1 MRFSNEPKDIYK
13 NIDKLPI
20 EMVDIIY
27 SYIPKT
33 VTVFLNKQNYI
44 ENHHLIRT
52 LINKVN
58 IEKYIRMMVR
68 QDNEFVFHQLLI
80 ENAHRW
86 INMNKYYYK
95 ECIYGNY
102 LDFLEEYAIEYES
115 TNCRNKLLSF
125 LEEQGLSKNRH
136 KKNTIR
142 YIRWRN

>member
-1 MRFSNEPKDIYK
+1 MRFSKDKKDIYN

-27 SYIPKT
+27 SYIPKSIT
-33 VTVFLNKQNYI
+33 IFLNKQNYI
-44 ENHHLIRT
+44 ENHYLIRT

-68 QDNEFVFHQLLI
+68 QDNDFVFHQLLI
-80 ENAHRW
+80 ENCHRW
-86 INMNKYYYK
+86 MNMNKYYYK
-95 ECIYGNY
+95 ECIYSNY
-102 LDFLEEYAIEYES
+102 LEFLEEYAIEYES
-115 TNCRNKLLSF
+115 TNCRNKLLTF